1 VSNSAKRLRLQELSI
16 EQLEMLLKDSP
27 ADLSIDLLLTV
38 EEFVDRVGGVDAAR
52 AALAELDDH
61 REAA

>member
-1 VSNSAKRLRLQELSI
+1 MSNSAKRLRLQELSI
-16 EQLEMLLKDSP
+16 EQLEMLLKDTP